1 MKLFLR
7 ILGISLIVLGSILM
21 MYIFVYIPGTWLW
34 EKYEQRGLR
43 GDFERESASAM
54 QSNQTVLDKLQGA
67 AVFDKLRQLANNYKA
82 NLKSEQSIAILEIPK
97 IGVNVVVVEGTS
109 ENSLRKGPGHIEE
122 TPLPGMG
129 GNFAIAGD
137 RVLYGAPFLN
147 LDELAA
153 GDEVLLKTPYG
164 IFTYSVNGNLLTTPE
179 DVSVLR
185 STGSETISLITCDP
199 PWGTSRRL
207 VVQGNLVSG
216 SLLEETESNDAA

>member
-1 MKLFLR
+1 MKLLLR
-7 ILGISLIVLGSILM
+7 ILGIGLIVLGSIMM

-43 GDFERESASAM
+43 GDFERESASAV

-67 AVFDKLRQLANNYKA
+67 AVFDKLRQLAINYKA

-97 IGVNVVVVEGTS
+97 IGLNIVVVEGTS
-109 ENSLRKGPGHIEE
+109 ESSLRKGPGHIEE

-153 GDEVLLKTPYG
+153 GDEILLKTQYG
-164 IFTYSVNGNLLTTPE
+164 MFSYTITGSLLTTPE
-179 DVSVLR
+179 DVSVLK
-185 STGSETISLITCDP
+185 STGSETITLITCDP
-199 PWGTSRRL
+199 PWGTARRL
-207 VVQGNLVSG
+207 VVQGKLVSG
-216 SLLEETESNDAA
+216 SLLEDSDTNDVA